1 MTKALL
7 ILFLVF
13 TTTTLIT
20 HAQAKTEIEGQ
31 QPNAGID
38 PKGVIRMVYGNGE
51 KIYCI
56 TSVDQGKSFS
66 KPVSVATVAKM
77 HLGNTRG
84 PQIASSMKFSMITAM
99 DQEGNIHSYI
109 LNHLTNQWTTL
120 KNVNDVKQ
128 SAPEGLM
135 ALTAD
140 RNDNFY
146 SVWLDLR
153 EKHKN
158 NIYFSSFA
166 SAKSTWAVNK
176 LVYKSPDE
184 HVCECCKPNIYF
196 NENKLVISFR
206 NWLMGSRDIY
216 YTISTDKGKSFGK
229 PMKSGTGTWKLN
241 GCPMD
246 GGGLII
252 NNTGS
257 ISTAWQRNGEIF
269 YWTEGQKEVNIG
281 SGRGVSMAQANGAI
295 VVAWKEKEVIKIK
308 NLKTNSLKT
317 VGSGDS
323 PRVYQLN
330 NGQTFCAWEDN
341 KRIGFAVL

>member
-1 MTKALL
+1 MIKVILMLL
-7 ILFLVF
+7 LAVIAP
-13 TTTTLIT
+13 IT
-20 HAQAKTEIEGQ
+20 FSQANTEIEGQ

-38 PKGVIRMVYGNGE
+38 SKGVIRMVYGNDE

-56 TSVDQGKSFS
+56 TSIDHGTNFS
-66 KPVSVATVAKM
+66 KPVLVGTVAKM

-84 PQIASSMKFSMITAM
+84 PQIASSNKFSMITAM
-99 DQEGNIHSYI
+99 DKDGNIHSFM
-109 LNHLTNQWTTL
+109 LNHSNNLWTAL
-120 KNVNDVKQ
+120 RKVNDVKD

-140 RNDNFY
+140 ENDHFY
-146 SVWLDLR
+146 AVWLDLR
-153 EKHKN
+153 EKHFN
-158 NIYFSSFA
+158 NIYFSSLA
-166 SAKSTWAVNK
+166 SAKPFWEANK

-196 NENKLVISFR
+196 DKNKLVISFR

-216 YTISTDKGKSFGK
+216 YTVSTDKGKSFGK

-246 GGGLII
+246 GGGLVI

-257 ISTAWQRNGEIF
+257 IATAWQRSGEIF
-269 YWTEGQKEVNIG
+269 YWSEGQKEVNIG
-281 SGRGVSMAQANGAI
+281 FGRGVSMAQRDGA
-295 VVAWKEKEVIKIK
+295 VVIAWKEKEAIKVK
-308 NLKTNSLKT
+308 NLKTNSVKI

-323 PRVYQLN
+323 PRVYQLK

-341 KRIGFAVL
+341 KQVKFAVL